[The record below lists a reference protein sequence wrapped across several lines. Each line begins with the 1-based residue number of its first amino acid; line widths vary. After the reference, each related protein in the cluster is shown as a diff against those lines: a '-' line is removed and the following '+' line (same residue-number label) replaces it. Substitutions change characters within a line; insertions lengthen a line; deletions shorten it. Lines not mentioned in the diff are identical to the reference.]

1 MFVEEGGG
9 DMADLEWRGSVIGG
23 FVVCEF
29 LRLLKDSPDG
39 YRQSWLRQARK
50 IEGERMYP
58 SCSC

>member
-1 MFVEEGGG
+1 
-9 DMADLEWRGSVIGG
+9 MADLEWRGSVIGG